1 MNTLLDSIIS
11 NVIVQIIF
19 WIFVGFWIVFDI
31 ALAWWVYRDIST
43 RTRQMGLRI
52 LATVFVFLL
61 NLPALLLY
69 VLFRPMQTLHE
80 KEMERLELEIFKAEL
95 AETRKETKKDAKPE
109 KSDKTEKSEKKNDD
123 KEKSKIDGVGS
134 SNGKKDK

>member
-1 MNTLLDSIIS
+1 MNTLLDSII
-11 NVIVQIIF
+11 NNIAVQITF
-19 WIFVGFWIVFDI
+19 WSFVGFWLVFDI

-43 RTRQMGLRI
+43 RTRQKGLRI

-80 KEMERLELEIFKAEL
+80 KEMERLEMEIFKSEL
-95 AETRKETKKDAKPE
+95 AEVRREAKKHEKPGESGSASSKKDEKKE
-109 KSDKTEKSEKKNDD
+109 SKSDDEKK
-123 KEKSKIDGVGS
+123 EKK
-134 SNGKKDK
+134 